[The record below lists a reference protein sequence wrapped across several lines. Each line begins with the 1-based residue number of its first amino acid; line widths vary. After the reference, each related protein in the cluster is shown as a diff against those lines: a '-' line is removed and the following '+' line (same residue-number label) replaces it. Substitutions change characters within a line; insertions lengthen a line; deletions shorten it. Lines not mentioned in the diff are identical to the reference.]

1 MTALLLSFL
10 LIVPP
15 TDPPNRDDCS
25 KLLPVT
31 SRSELPVRSF
41 PEARRVWAGR
51 DNVSTDTLQTYIS
64 QLQEARRCLHRL
76 PESVLERPS
85 RVILYTLKWEGYL
98 HAALSRFSR
107 ATEAFD
113 EAMNHLDDGAALP
126 PDELEV
132 LRTAERPYL
141 HQERGYLHYL
151 LGNLSDALDQYLKAL
166 QHTPNAKVLPRI
178 NLLKSIGVL
187 HQRTQDYRAAHY
199 YLSRAQRLYQ
209 NNNLSAPLQR
219 AKLLYS
225 KADLLLEQTLNTQ
238 FDRTA
243 LEQARTLA
251 RRSRAIA
258 DAGTEQF
265 DHSSMALSESLG
277 YLGKVEEAYRLNA
290 QSLQYAR
297 RHEDV
302 RRQAFVLLKRGVLH
316 MQTEKWARAA
326 KPLRRALSLA
336 EDLGDLDL
344 QRRILRAQG
353 RLYELRSDWST
364 AEEYYRQ
371 GVAVIEAYRESL
383 AATQWSSMAFAQWR
397 DVHRGLVRTLLAQ
410 NRPREALT
418 ALDRSRARHLQDLRT
433 QARVAN
439 QLAPAARARLDS
451 VSRVL
456 SDVRTR
462 LGTDTLSTAAETDLR
477 TRETTLIADRQDLL
491 QIDSSVA
498 DRPTIETVS
507 ARLDEQ
513 DRALVS
519 YFLDDPW
526 SVYDRP
532 PRSTAFVL
540 TADTL
545 RTLSLP
551 HLTQDSVRA
560 TVTAT
565 SSLFAEPRASERPG
579 AMHFD
584 LQPLRQL
591 HDQLYAPVDEHLAP
605 GQPLT
610 VIPDG
615 PLFHV
620 PFSMLVSATP
630 GGRYDHSQAR
640 FVLHD
645 RPTTL
650 ELATSMTGE
659 RPDPAFDPSSSSPD
673 LAVFGV
679 SAFDSLQTVPSA
691 LRTTLSAP
699 TPDTPPRLSP
709 LPGVQSETEA
719 LRDLIGD
726 VETFLDDD
734 ATEPAFAEAGRRAGV
749 IHLASH
755 AFVHPSSPLQNAFLL
770 HPDSTSDGLL
780 FLHEL
785 QTRDRPIPL
794 AVLSGCST
802 AQGTLRGGEG
812 MAGLQYAF
820 RAMGAQATVA
830 NLWPTADQSSVALM
844 RSFYQRLQSGL
855 PKDRALRE
863 AKLAYLENHPNQASP
878 FFWGPSVL
886 YGSPRPVPLDS
897 SGGLFSW
904 LWSPFGAGL
913 LLALVAGGL
922 WVLPYYEFS

>member
-1 MTALLLSFL
+1 
-10 LIVPP
+10 
-15 TDPPNRDDCS
+15 
-25 KLLPVT
+25 
-31 SRSELPVRSF
+31 
-41 PEARRVWAGR
+41 
-51 DNVSTDTLQTYIS
+51 
-64 QLQEARRCLHRL
+64 
-76 PESVLERPS
+76 
-85 RVILYTLKWEGYL
+85 
-98 HAALSRFSR
+98 
-107 ATEAFD
+107 
-113 EAMNHLDDGAALP
+113 
-126 PDELEV
+126 
-132 LRTAERPYL
+132 
-141 HQERGYLHYL
+141 
-151 LGNLSDALDQYLKAL
+151 
-166 QHTPNAKVLPRI
+166 
-178 NLLKSIGVL
+178 
-187 HQRTQDYRAAHY
+187 
-199 YLSRAQRLYQ
+199 
-209 NNNLSAPLQR
+209 
-219 AKLLYS
+219 
-225 KADLLLEQTLNTQ
+225 
-238 FDRTA
+238 
-243 LEQARTLA
+243 
-251 RRSRAIA
+251 
-258 DAGTEQF
+258 
-265 DHSSMALSESLG
+265 
-277 YLGKVEEAYRLNA
+277 
-290 QSLQYAR
+290 
-297 RHEDV
+297 
-302 RRQAFVLLKRGVLH
+302 

-645 RPTTL
+645 RPTAL